1 MTERKAL
8 VPDRPRPRPHLAEDG
23 APPLP
28 DKGPPPADAVSAG
41 TKPAREIWRLFEY
54 LMEHGAGAEGLWQGD
69 WSVEVDEA
77 VLQVIDVSHSL
88 IANYSASEL
97 IALSGN

>member
-1 MTERKAL
+1 
-8 VPDRPRPRPHLAEDG
+8 
-23 APPLP
+23 
-28 DKGPPPADAVSAG
+28 
-41 TKPAREIWRLFEY
+41 
-54 LMEHGAGAEGLWQGD
+54 LWQGD